1 MVETS
6 DKEFQLEILTPEKRA
21 FLGQVSYIKAPGV
34 EGYIGI
40 LANHAALLSALQ
52 IGELEIITENK
63 RQYYAISGGFLEVLS
78 NQVSVLAE
86 TAEAAENIDVARAK
100 AAKDRAAGKIEF
112 KKTDTNIDQGRI
124 SLIRDINRLKM
135 SAKCK

>member
-1 MVETS
+1 MAETS
-6 DKEFQLEILTPEKRA
+6 DKEFRLEILTPEKKA

-40 LANHAALLSALQ
+40 LANHAALLSALR

-63 RQYYAISGGFLEVLS
+63 RRYYAINGGFLEVL
-78 NQVSVLAE
+78 NNHVSVLAE

-100 AAKDRAAGKIEF
+100 AAKERAAGKIEF
-112 KKTDTNIDQGRI
+112 KKTDTDFDRARLA
-124 SLIRDINRLKM
+124 LIRAINRIKI
-135 SAKCK
+135 SAKH